1 MNNATQDPP
10 SDTHRQARS
19 LALLVD
25 IFTAPGSAF
34 AALWWQP
41 RRWLP
46 LLLLMVSSGAV
57 NAGYLLWVDYGWYV
71 DDVVR
76 RGAFDPARAD
86 AVRSALSSQS
96 ATVMAVST
104 ALGSSFAMGL
114 LVCLQAGYLSVWSA
128 LRGDGIRFGQ
138 WVALAAWTALPHL
151 WVSLTLAINM
161 ALTPSHQLS
170 LFDAN
175 ALSLR
180 NLGLNPE
187 LTGLPSALV
196 DQVNLALLW
205 SVALLTAGYRQW
217 THCGWSFSAAVILTP
232 QVLLLV
238 LGIAFAP
245 G

>member
-1 MNNATQDPP
+1 MTTQHPDPT
-10 SDTHRQARS
+10 SDTANPVHP
-19 LALLVD
+19 LTLLVD
-25 IFTAPGSAF
+25 IFTAPGSVF
-34 AALWWQP
+34 AALWLKP

-57 NAGYLLWVDYGWYV
+57 NGCYLLWVDYGWYV

-86 AVRSALSSQS
+86 AVRTALSSQS

-104 ALGSSFAMGL
+104 ALGSGFAMGM

-128 LRGDGIRFGQ
+128 LRGDGIRFGH

-151 WVSLTLAINM
+151 WVSLTVAINM

-180 NLGLNPE
+180 NLGLGPE

-217 THCGWSFSAAVILTP
+217 THRGWSSSAAVILTP